1 MALVPCPGWGPRS
14 PSHIEIRQTGMTD
27 GSGSTTWTYNL
38 AGLISTESRTIAAQ
52 VKTVS
57 YTYNQDGSRA
67 TLTYPS
73 GRTITYTTNN
83 AERTTSAKDVTNN
96 IQYAVTASYS
106 PVGTLNSVIYGPATG
121 FTGVTTT
128 AAYNSLGEPTTISAT
143 SSGGTAQNLTYS
155 FALPNGNNG
164 SVSAIQNNANSGL
177 SEAFSHDNLNRIM
190 SAKTTATSGAGCW
203 GQSFGPT
210 GPPAGPA
217 DDVYSNLT
225 LIGVTNCTAGSLG
238 IAVSATTNRITTTGY
253 SFDAAGNMTQEA
265 APNGYDYSYDAENH
279 LTQATGTTSGTWTY
293 VYDGNGMRVEKSNGS
308 GGTLYWRAAS
318 GATIA
323 ETDLNGVMTSEYTF
337 FAGQRIARRDA
348 SNNVYYYYSD
358 QVGSTT
364 AITTAS
370 GVPCYE
376 ATFTPYG
383 EEHNTA
389 NTCPQNYKF
398 TGYER
403 DSETG
408 LEVVIPQ
415 MVITSSQ
422 TFGVEGDP
430 FFASGTGAEASIAS
444 AFTAAKWQLSNA
456 NCASF
461 LKGVLR
467 STGFYPNLNTFLNR
481 FQALTI
487 MPSPPGETSAYP
499 DSVAHVNSDNPG
511 TVFVD
516 RPFASNLAA
525 TLLHEVF
532 HTTNYTLS
540 DLELAAAADPNY
552 NRPPSGSTVTQD
564 QSRNA
569 SAVASRAFEE
579 HCTPKK

>member
-1 MALVPCPGWGPRS
+1 VG
-14 PSHIEIRQTGMTD
+14 TD
-27 GSGSTTWTYNL
+27 SNVDSGYAATQTWTLTVTSLFTN
-38 AGLISTESRTIAAQ
+38 STGASCGGGICEI
-52 VKTVS
+52 
-57 YTYNQDGSRA
+57 
-67 TLTYPS
+67 
-73 GRTITYTTNN
+73 
-83 AERTTSAKDVTNN
+83 TTS
-96 IQYAVTASYS
+96 
-106 PVGTLNSVIYGPATG
+106 
-121 FTGVTTT
+121 
-128 AAYNSLGEPTTISAT
+128 
-143 SSGGTAQNLTYS
+143 
-155 FALPNGNNG
+155 
-164 SVSAIQNNANSGL
+164 
-177 SEAFSHDNLNRIM
+177 
-190 SAKTTATSGAGCW
+190 
-203 GQSFGPT
+203 
-210 GPPAGPA
+210 
-217 DDVYSNLT
+217 
-225 LIGVTNCTAGSLG
+225 
-238 IAVSATTNRITTTGY
+238 
-253 SFDAAGNMTQEA
+253 
-265 APNGYDYSYDAENH
+265 
-279 LTQATGTTSGTWTY
+279 
-293 VYDGNGMRVEKSNGS
+293 
-308 GGTLYWRAAS
+308 
-318 GATIA
+318 
-323 ETDLNGVMTSEYTF
+323 
-337 FAGQRIARRDA
+337 DA
-348 SNNVYYYYSD
+348 S
-358 QVGSTT
+358 
-364 AITTAS
+364 
-370 GVPCYE
+370 
-376 ATFTPYG
+376 
-383 EEHNTA
+383 
-389 NTCPQNYKF
+389 
-398 TGYER
+398 
-403 DSETG
+403 
-408 LEVVIPQ
+408 

-569 SAVASRAFEE
+569 SAVASRAFEA